1 MLLCAHQ
8 QKDKHLSMLK
18 MFLKEFFFQCMV
30 IKQHGGIQINLE
42 EKKYRGPLRE
52 DEQFHYLVNI

>member
-18 MFLKEFFFQCMV
+18 MFLKEFFFSV
-30 IKQHGGIQINLE
+30 HGDQATELVYRLILR
-42 EKKYRGPLRE
+42 KKNTEALRGKMSN
-52 DEQFHYLVNI
+52 YLVNI